1 LVINGFGQHGISI
14 ETNGNNVVTCNFI
27 GTDIT
32 GTVDRGNGNN
42 GIQITTGA
50 SNNII
55 GGTTAGA
62 RNLISGNEGRGVNSE
77 DSGTNSNTIAGNY
90 IGTNVTGTAALSN
103 SSGGIKIDTGSSN
116 NTIGGTAAEAGNL
129 IAYNGGDGVSIVA
142 GTNNAILSN
151 RIFAS
156 TRLGIDLN
164 PDEVTDNDSG
174 DTDTGPN
181 NLQNFPVLTSVIS
194 SSGNITISGVLSSTA
209 GTTFSLQFFDNAEC
223 DPSGYGEGENLLST
237 NTVTTTGTGIAP
249 FNISVPSLE
258 GQFVTATAT
267 DPDGNTSEFSQC
279 ASPRADLVISK
290 SASSAAAIAGTTLT
304 YTLAITNDGPSA
316 AHNVVVTDTLPASVT
331 VAKTNPSTRTQ
342 SGRDLVWTLGTL
354 ANGGM
359 GTITLAVT
367 VDAAFSGTLVNTA
380 TVTSITADQAP
391 DNNTNTETTLVNGV
405 ADLSV
410 SKTANITTPVV
421 GQPITF
427 TVAISNTGP
436 GQATNVQLSDPLP
449 TQLGFVSA
457 SPDQSDYDSS
467 TGLWTVGTITNG
479 TTITLTLVVTPN
491 TAGAITNTAQIT
503 TSDQIDRDS
512 TPGNNLEAED
522 DQDSAVITATTPVS
536 SPVNATTTD
545 SEGISP
551 NLNDEVESGL
561 STTGKNQIFMPI
573 IIKAARAGA
582 D

>member
-1 LVINGFGQHGISI
+1 
-14 ETNGNNVVTCNFI
+14 
-27 GTDIT
+27 
-32 GTVDRGNGNN
+32 
-42 GIQITTGA
+42 
-50 SNNII
+50 
-55 GGTTAGA
+55 
-62 RNLISGNEGRGVNSE
+62 
-77 DSGTNSNTIAGNY
+77 
-90 IGTNVTGTAALSN
+90 
-103 SSGGIKIDTGSSN
+103 
-116 NTIGGTAAEAGNL
+116 
-129 IAYNGGDGVSIVA
+129 
-142 GTNNAILSN
+142 
-151 RIFAS
+151 
-156 TRLGIDLN
+156 
-164 PDEVTDNDSG
+164 
-174 DTDTGPN
+174 
-181 NLQNFPVLTSVIS
+181 
-194 SSGNITISGVLSSTA
+194 
-209 GTTFSLQFFDNAEC
+209 
-223 DPSGYGEGENLLST
+223 
-237 NTVTTTGTGIAP
+237 
-249 FNISVPSLE
+249 
-258 GQFVTATAT
+258 
-267 DPDGNTSEFSQC
+267 
-279 ASPRADLVISK
+279 
-290 SASSAAAIAGTTLT
+290 
-304 YTLAITNDGPSA
+304 
-316 AHNVVVTDTLPASVT
+316 
-331 VAKTNPSTRTQ
+331 
-342 SGRDLVWTLGTL
+342 
-354 ANGGM
+354 M

-380 TVTSITADQAP
+380 TVTSITADQVP
-391 DNNTNTETTLVNGV
+391 DNTSTETTLVNGV

-449 TQLGFVSA
+449 TELGFVSA